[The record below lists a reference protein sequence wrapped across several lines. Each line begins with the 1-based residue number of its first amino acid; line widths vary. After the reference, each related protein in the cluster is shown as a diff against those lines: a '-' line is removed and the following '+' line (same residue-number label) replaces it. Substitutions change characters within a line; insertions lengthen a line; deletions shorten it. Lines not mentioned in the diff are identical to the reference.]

1 MAAMDFF
8 SQFETLWA
16 QTGQVEA
23 IEDNQYK
30 AGWAYIGA
38 TPPSVEQFN
47 KVQQLSDQ
55 KAAWLFAQIK
65 ELAEQGGYELTADM
79 VDALTKGIAA
89 SMQSGAGVVGVDTGV
104 ANAYVVN
111 YTPAIVQ
118 LKDGMAL
125 WFKVKTANTGV
136 STLNV
141 NGLGA
146 RPILGMAHTPL
157 QGGEMVGSG
166 KALVV
171 WKAESNSWV
180 LVGCSG
186 GAQQV
191 AIGTQS
197 GHAIQLGQ
205 FTGANQSLGASG
217 YQKLPGGLIVE
228 WGPMA
233 ATNGIANVTFPL
245 AFPNAVLA
253 IAFGETTSGG
263 TPGNVWAAQSQST
276 TGFTGIVTSISGVPV
291 SDGGYYMAIGR

>member
-8 SQFETLWA
+8 TQFETLWA

-65 ELAEQGGYELTADM
+65 ELAEQGGFELTADM
-79 VDALTKGIAA
+79 VDALTKGIAT
-89 SMQSGAGVVGVDTGV
+89 SMQSGSGVIGIDTGA

-111 YTPAIVQ
+111 YTPAVAE

-146 RPILGMAHTPL
+146 RPIIGMAHTPL
-157 QGGEMVGSG
+157 QGGEMVASG
-166 KALVV
+166 KALMV

-191 AIGTQS
+191 AVGTQS

-205 FTGANQSLGASG
+205 FTGTNQSLGASG
-217 YQKLPGGLIVE
+217 YQKLPGGLILQ
-228 WGPMA
+228 WGGVSA
-233 ATNGIANVTFPL
+233 ANGLGNVTFPI
-245 AFPNAVLA
+245 AFPTALVGVFIGETSGAGNPNVWGIRSQTRTGFIGVVCDLAGTA
-253 IAFGETTSGG
+253 IA
-263 TPGNVWAAQSQST
+263 
-276 TGFTGIVTSISGVPV
+276 
-291 SDGGYYMAIGR
+291 DGSYYCALGY